1 MGFFDCFKNFFIGN
15 KNETGNKTGVITFPE
30 TYNNVDFS
38 KMNSYTYQSV
48 ADGLSR
54 HAAKMKYRVQ
64 NPKTAISH
72 YKYLDR
78 ILNYRPN
85 PIQTAY
91 SLWKSFFYDYYFGG
105 IGLIY
110 IEWDYSKVPLR
121 VKNFWP
127 ISPNNVKST
136 KVYKDEL
143 YLEFKLNG
151 NTIVDNADTFII
163 LVRKPTS
170 EDMLNVSDPSL
181 RPILEILATNDEGT
195 IKAINNSN
203 SIRFLAST
211 PAKLNEKMK
220 EDNQK
225 KFDKRIAE
233 ASQVLYID
241 GAEHV
246 VQVNAQ
252 GKYIE
257 TPGADSYRKQVFR
270 AFGVNEKFVDSTF
283 NENEWQA
290 IHEGVFEPLQIAL
303 EQEITNK
310 LFSQTEFDYGN
321 RIEIVV
327 NRLQT
332 ASLSTRIKI
341 AEIYEKLPVV
351 VPNVV
356 CDLLYL
362 PQMDDGDKAYQTLN
376 YVNSAKAGEYQGI
389 GDGETPKE
397 EPEEEEQD
405 ES

>member
-1 MGFFDCFKNFFIGN
+1 MGFFDWLKNLFIGN
-15 KNETGNKTGVITFPE
+15 KNETGNKTGVITFPQVY
-30 TYNNVDFS
+30 TNVDFS
-38 KMNSYTYQSV
+38 KVNSYTYQSV

-78 ILNYRPN
+78 ILNFRPN
-85 PIQTAY
+85 TLQTAY
-91 SLWKSFFYDYYFGG
+91 SMWKSFFYDYYFSG

-127 ISPNNVKST
+127 ISPIDIKST
-136 KVYKDEL
+136 KIYKNEL

-151 NTIVDNADTFII
+151 NVIVDNADTFII

-181 RPILEILATNDEGT
+181 RAVLEILATNDEGT

-203 SIRFLAST
+203 AIRFLAST
-211 PAKLNEKMK
+211 PAKLNDKMK

-246 VQVNAQ
+246 VQVNSQ
-252 GKYIE
+252 GKYVD
-257 TPGADSYRKQVFR
+257 TTGVDSYRKEVFR
-270 AFGVNEKFVDSTF
+270 SFGVNDKFIDSTF

-303 EQEITNK
+303 EQELTNK

-321 RIEIVV
+321 RIETVV
-327 NRLQT
+327 DRLQT
-332 ASLSTRIKI
+332 ASLSTRIKL

-362 PQMDDGDKAYQTLN
+362 PKMEDGDKAYQTLN
-376 YVNSAKAGEYQGI
+376 FVNSKDAASYQGVN
-389 GDGETPKE
+389 DTPKE
-397 EPEEEEQD
+397 DEPKEDD
-405 ES
+405 ENA